1 MRLADF
7 ILKDMDRII
16 EAWVDFARTVDVPQ
30 APLGQVE
37 LRDHAE
43 GILRTVALDMQ
54 SPQTSRQQQDKSRGL
69 GPATAQDAFSK
80 THAVMRHVSGFSLDQ
95 MVSEYRAL
103 RSSVLRLWLAQGHA
117 GEAHELDDMVRFN
130 EAIDQALIESIS
142 AYEQSVEVTRKM
154 VLGVLGHDLRTPLG
168 AALLGAQMLRRKTS
182 TDREMKITDQIIS
195 SVERANQIV
204 ESLLD
209 LARVNFG
216 GGIPIHKEAGDLKAV
231 CVALVAELRSRYPQS
246 RIAHHEAGV
255 VVGDFDPVRMG
266 QVFSNMIGNAVQ
278 HGDPQQPI
286 TVRLERA
293 GSSARFSVH
302 NHGEPIPADAMP
314 HLFSP
319 QGRYSRYASGQQD
332 ASGGLGLGLFI
343 ANEIVTAHGG
353 TIEVRSTR
361 ESGTVFHASI
371 PLG

>member
-195 SVERANQIV
+195 SVERANQMV

-216 GGIPIHKEAGDLKAV
+216 GGIRFRRKRAT
-231 CVALVAELRSRYPQS
+231 SRPS
-246 RIAHHEAGV
+246 AARWWPSSA
-255 VVGDFDPVRMG
+255 PVIR
-266 QVFSNMIGNAVQ
+266 N
-278 HGDPQQPI
+278 
-286 TVRLERA
+286 R
-293 GSSARFSVH
+293 GSSTTKRARWWVILILY
-302 NHGEPIPADAMP
+302 GW
-314 HLFSP
+314 
-319 QGRYSRYASGQQD
+319 GRFFR
-332 ASGGLGLGLFI
+332 
-343 ANEIVTAHGG
+343 T
-353 TIEVRSTR
+353 
-361 ESGTVFHASI
+361 
-371 PLG
+371 